1 MGDDEGNA
9 NDSNDT
15 ASTVANPYIKKK
27 RSVTYEE
34 VLAIDAAARK
44 STNTTS
50 SKSKTKRKRR
60 QTTQQVRAQVEKCQD
75 TRKRNKAIKEAAKAK
90 AEAEAEKKKKEEVDA
105 QKLPFFRKYTT
116 NNKTNGTDNN
126 TNESTNNNDTDTNT
140 STTNNDTNNTTNAG
154 FIGPLRNEN
163 NLTSDIED
171 KDDEDVEGDKD
182 EDVVVDNPPLKT
194 KTPYDIIANLDYD
207 EEEERGKND
216 SDDPPVEGNGVMQE
230 YIKAVKERLQI
241 ELGGNELDKW
251 LLDILKKNDW
261 WIRTSYVS
269 KIRKKL
275 HLPNHYDAYYR
286 DIFVWLPDIRWND
299 PGDTFMPPCPHCKCN
314 TRVGAHCFRDN
325 HHARLVVN
333 LNTTYYIMSRR
344 YICHECKQVNKES
357 KANLKAIAE
366 QQGINMTI
374 PEEDQNER
382 SYTFMGYDKRVLPL
396 FKYNRGETEFPAYF
410 TWRAG
415 LDKTIINM
423 MRPLFDG
430 GFRPERLSDMLL
442 ELHSKEY
449 TMQCIKHENMILQNR
464 ESIEQNKNYTPLTSF
479 GDKKHYHGIVPSG
492 EYLAAVHK
500 LYHKSLRDYMDM
512 EVKKRGAE
520 TLHWDVSYKEAK
532 HLCRYHGRPIFKGL
546 VTAVNGLG
554 EVRIQF
560 HVYTDSHEQMKS
572 ALEAFKL
579 TTNELGL
586 PEVRIF
592 FTDNPAADHKFY
604 PKELPSLQVQQEKYD
619 DMCNNDAISS
629 TEDEDSMPF
638 YTSDRFKVVKVA
650 STNSE
655 IERLVMALREG
666 LDGNRIGLDTEWNIN
681 FNASGMQTGSSSIQ
695 TIQIAYRNSDKELI
709 GLVFK
714 VGKLSRLHTRLETLL
729 TSEVD
734 IYGVNVSTDLKYI
747 GRDFHV
753 VALKKVDQKKRKNV
767 HNLGM
772 FARVRDVVQ
781 NGGVGLS
788 VLCERVLKV
797 TMDKT
802 LQVSDWSEKDG
813 DLTQAQIDYAINDA
827 GASLEVA
834 EELVKKPDLTR
845 RLEHDEV
852 TQGRKVDLIPSSGS
866 VACMATRAAT
876 GTVAEPLCTCP
887 DGIVYQRRKKDL
899 KKVRAGKNSYVIKVE
914 KTYAR
919 GLILPGYKWEHNRA
933 AVTLGD
939 MPAGQSIIVPIR
951 MIKEHAASSNI
962 RTTPIDKTSTSEP
975 RSKPSTDDP
984 PIEKRKRKRPNVS
997 SLEGY
1002 EYMDLTVDDDDD
1014 DDDKDVEYVKYSEE
1028 EELEDEPPQK
1038 TLTSADIE
1046 YLFSALSK
1054 ADILQQNERSVLESP
1069 YLSSPPD
1076 PKRMKRR
1083 FSSVLGDVFHA
1094 MDRTKVPVKHEAKK
1108 AFFVALR
1115 EAFFV
1120 WNPQKLKELE
1130 DKMRDSGM
1138 IDDEIKKQK
1147 YFNTQLFKDCV
1158 DRKVPESTILYWR
1171 VRAVYVAYG
1180 DVVDSE
1186 TKKPLFN
1193 KRAWSKAKNVLKEI
1207 LLGFYSDP
1215 PGIELYNKKLRVD
1228 GTVMTNKYGL
1238 EMLECSRGTNRT
1250 EAYHKNITTTFDSWP
1265 TGLTMSDCLLR
1276 ERRHRHNQKVAE
1288 KRRFGFHK
1296 IGHYDTWLIDLYQ
1309 SLAQR
1314 NHDLLV
1320 YPEWTNTSE
1329 YKFTNES
1336 FDTIPLQTNS
1346 LQEAVENRCKE
1357 LNDKTIKLTKDQ
1369 QYLAEAMDSKL
1380 PFLPITGEEERKTY
1394 AKFVT
1399 ETDASILKDDD
1410 AAAVAW
1416 CKYVDGVHTFPK
1428 LPSHLRTHQEEW
1440 KRNQRVKECEDR
1452 VASKK
1457 AKLEELNKK
1466 ISPTHRS
1473 EINEISTT
1481 PPTEAAA
1488 SQKTTGHDQ
1497 QQPPRSVQQPMFGVP
1512 WCSVIKPAPTFHQ
1525 PNPQAFIHQPRTMSV
1540 GGFTMGHS
1548 NSNNLQLPSKK
1559 KRQRKRRKQQEPRS
1573 CGRCKEWE
1581 KDEQYLSLRY
1591 QCSGKGG
1598 VGRKGCEYYTEDGQ
1612 PKPCGLCGRDGC
1624 KGGTLGKT
1632 CTYRET

>member
-1 MGDDEGNA
+1 MDDGEGNA

-15 ASTVANPYIKKK
+15 ASTVVKNPYIKNIP
-27 RSVTYEE
+27 SVTYEE
-34 VLAIDAAARK
+34 VQAKAIAAAASRGK
-44 STNTTS
+44 SSNGNS
-50 SKSKTKRKRR
+50 SNGSNKKVTKRKRR
-60 QTTQQVRAQVEKCQD
+60 QTAQQVRAQVEKCRN
-75 TRKRNKAIKEAAKAK
+75 TKERNKPIKEAAKAK
-90 AEAEAEKKKKEEVDA
+90 AEEEKKKEEA
-105 QKLPFFRKYTT
+105 ANAKKQPFFRKYTT
-116 NNKTNGTDNN
+116 NNKTNETNNN
-126 TNESTNNNDTDTNT
+126 TNESTNNNDKDETN
-140 STTNNDTNNTTNAG
+140 NNDTNNENVG

-182 EDVVVDNPPLKT
+182 EDVVVDNPPLTT

-230 YIKAVKERLQI
+230 YLKAVKERLQI
-241 ELGGNELDKW
+241 ELSGNELDAW
-251 LLDILKKNDW
+251 LMDILKKNDW
-261 WIRTSYVS
+261 WLRTSYAS

-275 HLPNHYDAYYR
+275 CLPNHYDAYYR

-299 PGDTFMPPCPHCKCN
+299 PAKTFMPPCPHCKCN
-314 TRVGAHCFRDN
+314 TRVGAHGFRGN

-344 YICHECKQVNKES
+344 YICHECKQVNKQA
-357 KANLKAIAE
+357 KAILKASAE

-382 SYTFMGYDKRVLPL
+382 AYTFMGYDKRSLPL

-430 GFRPERLSDMLL
+430 GFRPERLSDLLL

-500 LYHKSLRDYMDM
+500 LYHESLRGYMDM

-546 VTAVNGLG
+546 VTAVNEIG

-572 ALEAFKL
+572 ALQAFKL
-579 TTNELGL
+579 TTNE
-586 PEVRIF
+586 PNEV
-592 FTDNPAADHKFY
+592 
-604 PKELPSLQVQQEKYD
+604 
-619 DMCNNDAISS
+619 
-629 TEDEDSMPF
+629 
-638 YTSDRFKVVKVA
+638 
-650 STNSE
+650 
-655 IERLVMALREG
+655 
-666 LDGNRIGLDTEWNIN
+666 
-681 FNASGMQTGSSSIQ
+681 
-695 TIQIAYRNSDKELI
+695 
-709 GLVFK
+709 
-714 VGKLSRLHTRLETLL
+714 
-729 TSEVD
+729 
-734 IYGVNVSTDLKYI
+734 
-747 GRDFHV
+747 
-753 VALKKVDQKKRKNV
+753 
-767 HNLGM
+767 
-772 FARVRDVVQ
+772 
-781 NGGVGLS
+781 
-788 VLCERVLKV
+788 
-797 TMDKT
+797 
-802 LQVSDWSEKDG
+802 
-813 DLTQAQIDYAINDA
+813 
-827 GASLEVA
+827 
-834 EELVKKPDLTR
+834 
-845 RLEHDEV
+845 
-852 TQGRKVDLIPSSGS
+852 
-866 VACMATRAAT
+866 
-876 GTVAEPLCTCP
+876 
-887 DGIVYQRRKKDL
+887 
-899 KKVRAGKNSYVIKVE
+899 
-914 KTYAR
+914 
-919 GLILPGYKWEHNRA
+919 
-933 AVTLGD
+933 VTLGD
-939 MPAGQSIIVPIR
+939 MPEGQSIVVPIR
-951 MIKEHAASSNI
+951 MIKEHVTSSNI

-984 PIEKRKRKRPNVS
+984 PIEKRKRKKPS
-997 SLEGY
+997 TSPSEGY

-1014 DDDKDVEYVKYSEE
+1014 DDDEDVEYVKYSEE
-1028 EELEDEPPQK
+1028 EELEDEPSPK

-1138 IDDEIKKQK
+1138 TDDEIKKQK

-1193 KRAWSKAKNVLKEI
+1193 KRAWSKANNVLKEI

-1288 KRRFGFHK
+1288 KRRFSFPK

-1336 FDTIPLQTNS
+1336 FDTIPLQTKS

-1357 LNDKTIKLTKDQ
+1357 LDDKTIKLTKDQ
-1369 QYLAEAMDSKL
+1369 QHLAKAMGSKL

-1440 KRNQRVKECEDR
+1440 KRNQRVKECEER
-1452 VASKK
+1452 NASKK
-1457 AKLEELNKK
+1457 AKLDELNKK

-1473 EINEISTT
+1473 EINEINTT
-1481 PPTEAAA
+1481 PPTEAAT
-1488 SQKTTGHDQ
+1488 SQQITEQ
-1497 QQPPRSVQQPMFGVP
+1497 QQPTTSIQQPIFGVP
-1512 WCSVIKPAPTFHQ
+1512 WCSVIQPAPTFYQ
-1525 PNPQAFIHQPRTMSV
+1525 PNPQAFIHQPRAMSV
-1540 GGFTMGHS
+1540 GGFTIGS
-1548 NSNNLQLPSKK
+1548 STTECERVELELPRQSK
-1559 KRQRKRRKQQEPRS
+1559 RKPRSCGLCRDLETDPRYLHRKLNCRGQGRAGRAGCEYFDVKTNEPRS
-1573 CGRCKEWE
+1573 CGKCGNNG
-1581 KDEQYLSLRY
+1581 YI
-1591 QCSGKGG
+1591 CKGG
-1598 VGRKGCEYYTEDGQ
+1598 V
-1612 PKPCGLCGRDGC
+1612 
-1624 KGGTLGKT
+1624 LGNN
-1632 CTYRET
+1632 CMYIR